1 MTLCVDDDLA
11 SGSWRY
17 DTVRLHVTRKPGE
30 GDTHTIGLAGEADCA
45 VKQRL
50 SAVGQVNRIMRT
62 NDNSANALNYD
73 ITWPASADAKG
84 ENIYPV
90 RGKARRRKV
99 DAACQLAGHHEKQLH
114 R

>member
-1 MTLCVDDDLA
+1 MSLADKTEFNAETGTYTPTLCVDDDLA

-17 DTVRLHVTRKPGE
+17 DTVRLHVTRKPDT
-30 GDTHTIGLAGEADCA
+30 GDTNAIGLAGEADCA

-50 SAVGQVNRIMRT
+50 SAVGQVNSIMRT

-84 ENIYPV
+84 ENTVTYTLY
-90 RGKARRRKV
+90 A
-99 DAACQLAGHHEKQLH
+99 EKE
-114 R
+114 